1 MADDPFAPCRFHEH
15 EHSFSLTFDAFD
27 TNGADAVF
35 EEAGFD
41 GGGYAWEGVV
51 RALVQ
56 MHAPK
61 LKKKLSYDP
70 EASMFCVVSKDRE
83 ALGHVAAL
91 IQLVLADP
99 ALLRDAIT
107 HADPDIM
114 EG

>member
-1 MADDPFAPCRFHEH
+1 MADDTYAPCRFHEH
-15 EHSFSLTFDAFD
+15 EGSFSLTFDAFD
-27 TNGADAVF
+27 TNGADAAF

-61 LKKKLSYDP
+61 LKKLSYDP
-70 EASMFCVVSKDRE
+70 ESSMFCVVSKDRE
-83 ALGHVAAL
+83 AIEQVAAL
-91 IQLVLADP
+91 IQRVLADP
-99 ALLRDAIT
+99 AQLRDAIA